1 MAVINASGKF
11 RSYHSK
17 SIPIVPVPKNVR
29 QALNIER
36 MYKNGI
42 AKIEPSKT
50 NSLYDRCYV
59 FEEINYINKDESEK
73 DVFLNQFMS
82 WLKSMSVD
90 FKITIANE
98 FQSIDEFLEKIRGK
112 QNSKAYPQIDKGIKE
127 WTREKLENSNP
138 NVTTLRYLTVSCRAN
153 SLEEATI
160 LLNALDTTI
169 QQMFA
174 KWRGKILLLN
184 GEERLKCLHALLR
197 PGKKDEEQYIY
208 LDETGKHDWKNDVMP
223 QTIKQ
228 YSNFM
233 IFDKT
238 QYVSVLF
245 GWKYSRAL
253 KPDEL
258 MRSFSYVD
266 FPSFITLDF
275 SPVPADVINEK
286 LVAAAMNNEKSIS
299 EEEEAKRKKN
309 IIVSGPSY
317 AKQRKKDEIEGYMD
331 LVNDNDE
338 TGFFLNFLFVA
349 TAADETTLAQRV
361 EQLKETGK
369 AQGVVISTA
378 DYTQLKA
385 LNTALPFAG
394 RQVDY
399 MRFFLSSSMVAMQPY
414 FAQDILDPGGYF
426 YGLNLTTKRLIFG
439 NRKLLMN
446 PHAIIVGHTGSGKSV
461 LIKATEIFQ
470 TLISTSDDILILDP
484 QNEFKE
490 IVEKYGGSYFDLT
503 PKSKIYINGFEVSDA
518 VFYADKDTKEK
529 FIATQ
534 TKYAKSLVAA
544 IMTNILF
551 TQEHATVVSRA
562 TRKMFDKI
570 FAQKRLKKQATLR
583 MLREEI
589 KLELENAKD
598 DYDRSII
605 KPIYNSL
612 EEYTEGSCD
621 MLAYP
626 STVRLDNRMI
636 GFGLKNVPPDNWEP
650 VMVTVMHYTSTRMEY
665 NQEAQRATHFIVD
678 ETQVVSRKGTSAEQ
692 LNTAVATFRKY
703 GGICTMA
710 MRRFWIFSA
719 LIC

>member
-73 DVFLNQFMS
+73 DIFLNQFMS

-399 MRFFLSSSMVAMQPY
+399 IKKGIFLNITMEDLPEKKKQHKKKKVKVQ
-414 FAQDILDPGGYF
+414 
-426 YGLNLTTKRLIFG
+426 KRVQAGDSISQRPEHIDFREEFG
-439 NRKLLMN
+439 HWEMDTV
-446 PHAIIVGHTGSGKSV
+446 VGPQGKSKKVMLV
-461 LIKATEIFQ
+461 LTERK
-470 TLISTSDDILILDP
+470 TR
-484 QNEFKE
+484 KE
-490 IVEKYGGSYFDLT
+490 IVYLMPDRKAQTVVKTLNMIERKCGERLFRDVFKTITVDNGVEFSDAEGLEKSRRNKKKRTKVYYCHPYSSCERGSNENANRLIRRHIPKGVNFDK
-503 PKSKIYINGFEVSDA
+503 KSKTEIKEIETWINN
-518 VFYADKDTKEK
+518 YP
-529 FIATQ
+529 
-534 TKYAKSLVAA
+534 
-544 IMTNILF
+544 
-551 TQEHATVVSRA
+551 R
-562 TRKMFDKI
+562 KI
-570 FAQKRLKKQATLR
+570 FEYDTAENQFINE
-583 MLREEI
+583 ME
-589 KLELENAKD
+589 KL
-598 DYDRSII
+598 
-605 KPIYNSL
+605 
-612 EEYTEGSCD
+612 TG
-621 MLAYP
+621 
-626 STVRLDNRMI
+626 
-636 GFGLKNVPPDNWEP
+636 
-650 VMVTVMHYTSTRMEY
+650 
-665 NQEAQRATHFIVD
+665 
-678 ETQVVSRKGTSAEQ
+678 
-692 LNTAVATFRKY
+692 
-703 GGICTMA
+703 
-710 MRRFWIFSA
+710 
-719 LIC
+719 